1 MIAPT
6 IRQPADVQGHLQVGK
21 RKFPLSC
28 ISALALGLRQPVDL
42 PPTEAMI
49 VLTFDDDEQWTRVL
63 LDEGSSA
70 TSASV
75 PYRTV

>member
-6 IRQPADVQGHLQVGK
+6 IPHPADVQGHLQVGT
-21 RKFPLSC
+21 RKFPLSRM
-28 ISALALGLRQPVDL
+28 SPLALGLRQPVDL

-49 VLTFDDDEQWTRVL
+49 VLTFDDDEQWTRVV

-75 PYRTV
+75 PYRKV